1 MDPFGD
7 SVSDV
12 RILDVPLGE
21 LQEKIL
27 KDAGFTLCTEP
38 PKNEPYLLISDR
50 VWCTVPLLERLRE
63 NMLFG
68 RIRIVDDRWIRST
81 HPLQELHDQAYDLA
95 LVPENTEPT

>member
-7 SVSDV
+7 SVCDV

-27 KDAGFTLCTEP
+27 KEAGFVLCDEV

-50 VWCTVPLLERLRE
+50 VWCTVPLLERLQESTRCLRPSRSS
-63 NMLFG
+63 NRRRQFG
-68 RIRIVDDRWIRST
+68 
-81 HPLQELHDQAYDLA
+81 
-95 LVPENTEPT
+95 